1 MNKLAGVV
9 LLLCTISGLAMAD
22 DRDGERGQHG
32 QRPPAFADLDSNSD
46 GVISSDEAASIPPL
60 AEHFSEMDTDG
71 DGVLTEEEMSAH
83 MPRPP
88 KADSNDR

>member
-1 MNKLAGVV
+1 MR
-9 LLLCTISGLAMAD
+9 T
-22 DRDGERGQHG
+22 
-32 QRPPAFADLDSNSD
+32 PP
-46 GVISSDEAASIPPL
+46 SDEAASIPPL